1 MVRSPRFLAAAI
13 AACLVLGTPMLSA
26 RQDKQ
31 QPKDNRDEVEL
42 VQKSIDVLQK
52 LATVPEDGIPKE
64 LLERAE
70 GIIIIPSLVKGGF
83 IIGAKHGKG
92 LMSAK
97 SSSGWSAP
105 AVVKMTG
112 GTIGWQ
118 IGVESVDLVLLVMNK
133 GGIDQLLQDKFTIGG
148 DLSVAAGPVGRN
160 ASAGTNAQANAGL
173 LAYSRAKGLFA
184 GATLEGAALHS
195 DNDDNEAMYGREIGV
210 KEIVRDNAPNTKGPA
225 IVATWQNFLGSLT
238 GKYGLR
244 VEA

>member
-26 RQDKQ
+26 RQDNQ

-42 VQKSIDVLQK
+42 VQKSMDVLQK

-92 LMSAK
+92 LVSAK
-97 SSSGWSAP
+97 SGGSWSPP
-105 AVVKMTG
+105 AVIKMTG
-112 GTIGWQ
+112 GSIGWQ

-133 GGIDQLLQDKFTIGG
+133 KGIEQMLQDKFTIGG

-160 ASAGTNAQANAGL
+160 AQAATNAQANAGI

-184 GATLEGAALHS
+184 GATLEGAALHGDDQ
-195 DNDDNEAMYGREIGV
+195 DNAALYGREISL
-210 KEIVRDNAPNTKGPA
+210 KEIVLDNAPNTKAPPA
-225 IVATWQNFLGSLT
+225 VATWKSTLKSLM
-238 GKYGLR
+238 GK
-244 VEA
+244 